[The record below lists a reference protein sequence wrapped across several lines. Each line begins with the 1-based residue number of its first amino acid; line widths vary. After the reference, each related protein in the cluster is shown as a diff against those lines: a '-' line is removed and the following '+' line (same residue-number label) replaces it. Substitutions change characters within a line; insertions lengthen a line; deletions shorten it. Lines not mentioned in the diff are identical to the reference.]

1 MKAMMK
7 FVGVV
12 VIFAGSYEIYEDSR
26 RNSSLVTGRCH
37 PILSST
43 WQIVLAGCQKDTK
56 TFCIQKIRK
65 PFWIQRYENL
75 LDPKDMNTSYA
86 PLTTMTEP

>member
-26 RNSSLVTGRCH
+26 RNSL
-37 PILSST
+37 
-43 WQIVLAGCQKDTK
+43 
-56 TFCIQKIRK
+56 
-65 PFWIQRYENL
+65 
-75 LDPKDMNTSYA
+75 
-86 PLTTMTEP
+86 